1 MEAEIIGLII
11 GIAALTFFTRFAFT
25 MLFRRFKISER
36 WNMFMVYVPIAVFTT
51 IIVPALLVP
60 NGELDISFQNE
71 YLIAGIIALL
81 VAYKTKNVV
90 GTVIIGISLILFLRL
105 VLGL

>member
-1 MEAEIIGLII
+1 
-11 GIAALTFFTRFAFT
+11 
-25 MLFRRFKISER
+25 
-36 WNMFMVYVPIAVFTT
+36 MVYVPIAVFTT
-51 IIVPALLVP
+51 IIVPALLLP
-60 NGELDISFQNE
+60 SGELDISFQNE

-90 GTVIIGISLILFLRL
+90 GTVIIGISSILFLRL